1 MPVQKSLNCGKEKF
15 FLLFSN
21 MEDCQMKKIRN
32 LQKLIPLLPLLLLA
46 ILFIFLPIISMIQK
60 SFLSPE
66 TGAFT
71 LNNYKNIFTDSI
83 YQVATSNSLYLSF
96 TSTIIGLVLSFL
108 IAWAVNE
115 LGKNGQSRM
124 LSMLNMVSNFA
135 GLPLYFSFVV
145 ILGNTGIFVLALR
158 AIGIQLS
165 TVFRLYSIQG
175 LLLMFIYF
183 QLPLGSLMLVPAF
196 QAVDSSWKE
205 AAEILEASPFHFWT
219 RIGIPSLLDTFALL
233 FANAITAY
241 ATVLLLVTTSIP
253 LLPVK
258 ITTMFTGEMTPQKEM
273 GSALAIWMILIML
286 AVICICNLL
295 KKLACKGGEQ
305 V

>member
-1 MPVQKSLNCGKEKF
+1 
-15 FLLFSN
+15 
-21 MEDCQMKKIRN
+21 
-32 LQKLIPLLPLLLLA
+32 
-46 ILFIFLPIISMIQK
+46 
-60 SFLSPE
+60 
-66 TGAFT
+66 
-71 LNNYKNIFTDSI
+71 
-83 YQVATSNSLYLSF
+83 
-96 TSTIIGLVLSFL
+96 
-108 IAWAVNE
+108 
-115 LGKNGQSRM
+115 M

-205 AAEILEASPFHFWT
+205 AAEILEASPFQFWT
-219 RIGIPSLLDTFALL
+219 QIGIPVMLPSLLDTFALL

-273 GSALAIWMILIML
+273 GSALAIWMIIIML

-295 KKLACKGGEQ
+295 KKLTYKGGEQ

>member
-1 MPVQKSLNCGKEKF
+1 
-15 FLLFSN
+15 
-21 MEDCQMKKIRN
+21 MKKVRN

-46 ILFIFLPIISMIQK
+46 ILFIFLPIISMVQK

-71 LNNYKNIFTDSI
+71 FNNYKTIFTDSV

-96 TSTIIGLVLSFL
+96 ASTIIGLILSFF

-115 LGKNGQSRM
+115 LGKRTE
-124 LSMLNMVSNFA
+124 
-135 GLPLYFSFVV
+135 PYV
-145 ILGNTGIFVLALR
+145 IHVEYGIKFCWLTTLFFICSYSWKHRNFVLALR

-196 QAVDSSWKE
+196 QAVDYSWKE
-205 AAEILEASPFHFWT
+205 AAEILEASPFQFWT
-219 RIGIPSLLDTFALL
+219 RIGIPVMLPSLLDTFALL

-241 ATVLLLVTTSIP
+241 ATVLLVTTSIP

-273 GSALAIWMILIML
+273 GSALAIWMIIIML

-295 KKLACKGGEQ
+295 KKLTYKGGEQ